1 MRMLWLVP
9 LLLFTLLRAN
19 ETANDWPVYGGDAGG
34 KRFSTLRQITRDN
47 VRTLELAWVYHTG
60 DAYQPKHGRSTAFE
74 ATPLYID
81 GTLYLSTP
89 LGRAIALD
97 PVTGKEKWSFRAKLD
112 RDAGYGDF
120 ASRGVATWKPQGG
133 ARRIYLATVDAR
145 LIALDAS
152 TGKLCP
158 DFGDNG
164 QINLRQ
170 GLRIAPQSF
179 EDYEETSPPAVVGD
193 TVVVGSGV
201 ADNGSIGQAS
211 GEVRAFD
218 VRTGKLKW
226 SWDPIPQ
233 ASSGKGTDTWEK
245 GSAKLTGAANA
256 WSVIVADPE
265 RGLVFVPTGSA
276 SPDYYGGRRRG
287 SNLFANSMVALRAE
301 TGEIVWHFQT
311 VHHDLWDYDVASPG
325 MLFDVHRAGRSIPAI
340 AVGSKTGNLFILN
353 RETGEPIFGVE
364 ERPVPQT
371 DVQGEQTSRTQPFP
385 VLPKPL
391 ANQSPVTANDAWGAT
406 EEKRAWCRDEIGKL
420 RSQGIFT
427 PPSLQ
432 GSLFTPGNIGG
443 MAWGGA
449 AYDEVNRLILVPA
462 NNLSAEVRLIPR
474 SKFDEENDRGRNLG
488 GDWEFAPQRGTPYGM
503 ARRLLVGPGKLPC
516 TAPPW
521 GTLTAIDGDTGQTRW
536 QVPLGQFPGTEQIP
550 GAAQWGAVS
559 LGGPLVTAGG
569 LVFMGGTIDL
579 ALRAFDVK
587 DGRELWKTKLPTS
600 ARSSPMTFQGPD
612 GKQYVIIAAGGHGL
626 PMTPLDDSLLAFRL
640 Q

>member
-1 MRMLWLVP
+1 MRVSWLLPIV
-9 LLLFTLLRAN
+9 LLASIRGSEN
-19 ETANDWPVYGGDAGG
+19 PGDWPVYGGDAGG
-34 KRFSTLRQITRDN
+34 KRFSALQQITRKN
-47 VRTLELAWVYHTG
+47 VRTLRLAWIYHTG

-97 PVTGKEKWSFRAKLD
+97 PIGGKEKWSYRAKLN

-133 ARRIYLATVDAR
+133 ARRIFLPTIDAR

-152 TGKLCP
+152 TGKPCT

-164 QINLRQ
+164 EIDLRH
-170 GLRIAPQSF
+170 GLRIAPRSF

-193 TVVVGSGV
+193 TVVIGSGI
-201 ADNGSIGQAS
+201 ADNGSLSQAS

-218 VRTGKLKW
+218 ARTGRLKW
-226 SWDPIPQ
+226 TWDPIPQ
-233 ASSGKGTDTWEK
+233 KSSAKGADTWQK
-245 GSAKLTGAANA
+245 GSAAVTGAANA
-256 WSVIVADPE
+256 WSVIVADVR

-301 TGEIVWHFQT
+301 TGEMVWHFQT

-325 MLFDVHRAGRSIPAI
+325 MLFDVHRGGRSIPAI
-340 AVGSKTGNLFILN
+340 AVGSKTGNLFVLN
-353 RETGEPIFGVE
+353 RETGKPIFGVE
-364 ERPVPQT
+364 EKRVPQT
-371 DVQGEQTSRTQPFP
+371 DVEGEETSLTQPRP

-391 ANQSPVTANDAWGAT
+391 ARQAPVKPDDAWGID
-406 EEKRAWCRDEIGKL
+406 EKGRAWCRDEISKL

-427 PPSLQ
+427 PPSVQ

-449 AYDEVNRLILVPA
+449 AYDEANRLIVVPA
-462 NNLSAEVRLIPR
+462 NNLPAEVRLIPR
-474 SKFDEENDRGRNLG
+474 KKFDEESDKGRRLG
-488 GDWEFAPQRGTPYGM
+488 GDWEFAPQSGTPYGM
-503 ARRLLVGPGKLPC
+503 ARRLFVGPDKLPC

-521 GTLTAIDGDTGQTRW
+521 GTLTAIDGDTGEIRW
-536 QVPLGQFPGTEQIP
+536 QVPLGQFPGTEQIA
-550 GAAQWGAVS
+550 GAEQWGTVS

-569 LVFMGGTIDL
+569 LVFMGGTVDS
-579 ALRAFDVK
+579 AFRAFDVTN
-587 DGRELWKTKLPTS
+587 GRELWKAKLPTS
-600 ARSSPMTFQGPD
+600 ARSSPMTFEGPD
-612 GKQYVIIAAGGHGL
+612 GKQYVLIAAGGHGL
-626 PMTPLDDSLLAFRL
+626 PMTPLGDSLLAFRL
-640 Q
+640 P